1 MEHVPDRSTLR
12 GNVVYTDHY
21 VSTFLR
27 WRYFLRRYSF
37 PYDESK
43 GIDARNIMGRRGE
56 KPRCF
61 YTHYRITL
69 RISASYQDLNILIT
83 SNLVDFPFF
92 FFFCPSDSGDL
103 LERNA
108 GKKYISCAYF
118 STRAAHK
125 KTRCIFSWSN
135 GSFPRRARRR
145 PDPPKIRESPPWKAS
160 SRVWGQA
167 RLNERHEAYRG
178 RGTQPS
184 LRRKWRSWYICSS
197 PITHL
202 VLAYSPIA
210 PPSLLPFAPSS
221 RLIFLPALICATPRL
236 FLALSHRRAAII
248 SRHRFL
254 VLDSYSGRCIYVR
267 GSRLAGFTLNA

>member
-83 SNLVDFPFF
+83 SNLVDFPLFF
-92 FFFCPSDSGDL
+92 FFFFAPPIPEIFSSGMRGKNIFLARISLHARPIKKQDAYFLGRTVHFPDVLDVDPTLRKSVNHPRGKLARASGD
-103 LERNA
+103 RR
-108 GKKYISCAYF
+108 GW
-118 STRAAHK
+118 TRD
-125 KTRCIFSWSN
+125 TRLTVAEE
-135 GSFPRRARRR
+135 P
-145 PDPPKIRESPPWKAS
+145 
-160 SRVWGQA
+160 SRVCGGNEGVDISA
-167 RLNERHEAYRG
+167 R
-178 RGTQPS
+178 
-184 LRRKWRSWYICSS
+184 
-197 PITHL
+197 
-202 VLAYSPIA
+202 A
-210 PPSLLPFAPSS
+210 P
-221 RLIFLPALICATPRL
+221 
-236 FLALSHRRAAII
+236 
-248 SRHRFL
+248 
-254 VLDSYSGRCIYVR
+254 
-267 GSRLAGFTLNA
+267 

>member
-1 MEHVPDRSTLR
+1 MFQRFCVDVTSSAVILSPTTNRK
-12 GNVVYTDHY
+12 
-21 VSTFLR
+21 VSTRETL
-27 WRYFLRRYSF
+27 W
-37 PYDESK
+37 E
-43 GIDARNIMGRRGE
+43 GGERNHDV
-56 KPRCF
+56 F
-61 YTHYRITL
+61 TRITVSRWEFQL
-69 RISASYQDLNILIT
+69 LIRIWT
-83 SNLVDFPFF
+83 SWLHPISSISRFFF

-178 RGTQPS
+178 RGTQRS

-267 GSRLAGFTLNA
+267 GSRLAGFTSNA

>member
-1 MEHVPDRSTLR
+1 MTLLPPPL
-12 GNVVYTDHY
+12 
-21 VSTFLR
+21 F
-27 WRYFLRRYSF
+27 FPLRRIERYRRAKHYGKEGRETTMFLHALPYHVENFSF
-37 PYDESK
+37 LSGSEHPDYIQS
-43 GIDARNIMGRRGE
+43 RR
-56 KPRCF
+56 
-61 YTHYRITL
+61 
-69 RISASYQDLNILIT
+69 
-83 SNLVDFPFF
+83 FPAFFF

-184 LRRKWRSWYICSS
+184 LRRK
-197 PITHL
+197 
-202 VLAYSPIA
+202 
-210 PPSLLPFAPSS
+210 
-221 RLIFLPALICATPRL
+221 
-236 FLALSHRRAAII
+236 
-248 SRHRFL
+248 
-254 VLDSYSGRCIYVR
+254 
-267 GSRLAGFTLNA
+267 

>member
-1 MEHVPDRSTLR
+1 MEHVPNRSTLR

-92 FFFCPSDSGDL
+92 LFFFFFAPPIPGIFSSGM
-103 LERNA
+103 R
-108 GKKYISCAYF
+108 GKNIFLARISLHA
-118 STRAAHK
+118 RPIK

-210 PPSLLPFAPSS
+210 LPPLPPPLRPILPSH
-221 RLIFLPALICATPRL
+221 LPASPYLRHSTVIPCA
-236 FLALSHRRAAII
+236 FS
-248 SRHRFL
+248 
-254 VLDSYSGRCIYVR
+254 
-267 GSRLAGFTLNA
+267 